1 MAAIYF
7 QTNIGADA
15 LAPPATYTLSGSGLG
30 FFGTTAGSS
39 VQIGAYQ
46 SSTYISNADGSTT
59 SGQANNTKY
68 VASTYPSGMVTMGE
82 TGGAAY
88 TVGLSGIKSMKGTL
102 GIQFDHTSAVKT
114 QNVQLRI
121 YDRTNINNPA
131 SGVNTK
137 VAEIVNFNGSTSAS
151 QGSVGASSDVVG
163 SGDALWWGEP
173 WPTTY
178 DGTNP
183 MVSKNYYTN
192 SVGTAF
198 YNGTNSVAELANTNG
213 DARLGQITG
222 DRETVGGS
230 GVVVPLLDSPGSGQK
245 ALHRGEQA
253 GATGMI
259 WPKWTQYIVAGAQTT
274 VFGGGNNFGD
284 GTDSSYI
291 GRTYGGTGVDTHHNW
306 SVALSATPL
315 AIGSK
320 EQYGL
325 YVSLEY
331 L

>member
-1 MAAIYF
+1 MAQIIF
-7 QTNIGADA
+7 QTNVGADA
-15 LAPPATYTLSGSGLG
+15 KAPAASYTLSGSGLG

-39 VQIGAYQ
+39 VQIGSYQ
-46 SSTYISNADGSTT
+46 DTTYISNADGSVT
-59 SGQANNTKY
+59 SGQANNNKY
-68 VASTYPSGMVTMGE
+68 VASTYPSGMVTVGE
-82 TGGAAY
+82 TGGGAY
-88 TVGLSGIKSMKGTL
+88 TVGLSGIKSMKSTL

-137 VAEIVNFNGSTSAS
+137 VAELVNFNGSTYAA
-151 QGSVGASSDVVG
+151 QGSVGVSSDVVG
-163 SGDALWWGEP
+163 SGDSLWWGEA
-173 WPTTY
+173 WPAAVVT
-178 DGTNP
+178 
-183 MVSKNYYTN
+183 KNYFTN
-192 SVGTAF
+192 SVGTVF
-198 YNGTNSVAELANTNG
+198 YNGTDSVSELSNVNG
-213 DARLGQITG
+213 DARLGQVTG
-222 DRETVGGS
+222 DRASVGGS
-230 GVVVPLLDSPGSGQK
+230 GIVVPLLDSPGSGQK
-245 ALHRGEQA
+245 QLHHSDQA

-259 WPKWTQYIVAGAQTT
+259 WPKWTQYVVAGSQAGL
-274 VFGGGNNFGD
+274 FGAGNNFGD
-284 GTDSSYI
+284 GTDASYI

>member
-7 QTNIGADA
+7 QTDIGANA
-15 LAPPATYTLSGSGLG
+15 RAPAATYTLSGSGLG

-46 SSTYISNADGSTT
+46 SSTYVSNADGSTT

-82 TGGAAY
+82 TGGAGY
-88 TVGLSGIKSMKGTL
+88 TVGLSGVKSMKGTL

-137 VAEIVNFNGSTSAS
+137 VAEIVNFNGSTYAA
-151 QGSVGASSDVVG
+151 QGSVGESSDVVG

-173 WPTTY
+173 WPAALVT
-178 DGTNP
+178 
-183 MVSKNYYTN
+183 KNYFTN

-198 YNGTNSVAELANTNG
+198 YNGTDSVAELANTNG
-213 DARLGQITG
+213 DARLGQTTG

-245 ALHRGEQA
+245 QLQHTDAA
-253 GATGMI
+253 GSTGMI
-259 WPKWTQYIVAGAQTT
+259 WPKWSQYIVASAQTDL
-274 VFGGGNNFGD
+274 FGGGNNFGD
-284 GTDSSYI
+284 GTDASYI

>member
-1 MAAIYF
+1 MAAITF
-7 QTNIGADA
+7 QTNVGADA
-15 LAPPATYTLSGSGLG
+15 KAPDATYTLSGSGLG

-46 SSTYISNADGSTT
+46 STPYISNADGSTT

-68 VASTYPSGMVTMGE
+68 VASTYPSGMVAMGE
-82 TGGAAY
+82 TGGGTY
-88 TVGLSGIKSMKGTL
+88 TVGLSGVKSMKGTL

-137 VAEIVNFNGSTSAS
+137 AAEIVNFNGSTYSS
-151 QGSVGASSDVVG
+151 QGSVGESSSVVG

-173 WPTTY
+173 WPAALVT
-178 DGTNP
+178 
-183 MVSKNYYTN
+183 KNYFTN

-198 YNGTNSVAELANTNG
+198 YNGTDSVAELANTNG

-230 GVVVPLLDSPGSGQK
+230 GVIVPLLDSPGSGQK
-245 ALHRGEQA
+245 QLQHTDAA
-253 GATGMI
+253 GSTGMI
-259 WPKWTQYIVAGAQTT
+259 WPKWSQYIDSSAQTGL
-274 VFGGGNNFGD
+274 FGGANNFGD
-284 GTDSSYI
+284 GTDASYI

>member
-7 QTNIGADA
+7 QTNIGTNA

-30 FFGTTAGSS
+30 FFGTEAGSS
-39 VQIGAYQ
+39 VQIGSYQ
-46 SSTYISNADGSTT
+46 DSTFISNADGSTT

-68 VASTYPSGMVTMGE
+68 LASTHPSGMVAMGE
-82 TGGAAY
+82 TGGAGY
-88 TVGLSGIKSMKGTL
+88 TVGLSGVKSMKGTL

-137 VAEIVNFNGSTSAS
+137 AAEIVNFNGSTYSS
-151 QGSVGASSDVVG
+151 QGSVGESSSVVG

-173 WPTTY
+173 WPAALVT
-178 DGTNP
+178 
-183 MVSKNYYTN
+183 KNYITN

-198 YNGTNSVAELANTNG
+198 YNGTDSVAELANTNG

-222 DRETVGGS
+222 ARETVGGS
-230 GVVVPLLDSPGSGQK
+230 GVIVPLLDSPGSGQK
-245 ALHRGEQA
+245 QLQHTDAA
-253 GATGMI
+253 GSTGMI
-259 WPKWTQYIVAGAQTT
+259 WPKWSQYIDSSAQTGL
-274 VFGGGNNFGD
+274 FGGANKFGD
-284 GTDSSYI
+284 GTDASYI
-291 GRTYGGTGVDTHHNW
+291 GRTYGGTGVDTHHIW
-306 SVALSATPL
+306 SVARSATPL